1 LDTYSKIIR
10 YVKVAFQCPGINTH
24 GFYRTLQHL
33 NKTIKSHQKHIG
45 KPTDPATTRN
55 KLEFLRYKDSQF
67 ALALFYFL
75 VDPTSYT
82 PKEGKEFSEWDWPVL
97 EVEFDHAG
105 SFQRL
110 HDKTYLHQGG
120 ESKYSHSMTRDAVV
134 QLSRRIRLVDGILN
148 LGFDEV
154 CQYSMKV
161 YIPSI
166 ANQHKSKVQQR
177 SIDVLRRR
185 DITKELTTLEKD
197 LACETL
203 TWLMTLETLE

>member
-1 LDTYSKIIR
+1 MIKRIYIR
-10 YVKVAFQCPGINTH
+10 AASPSTRIAVFPSP
-24 GFYRTLQHL
+24 
-33 NKTIKSHQKHIG
+33 KSLL
-45 KPTDPATTRN
+45 T
-55 KLEFLRYKDSQF
+55 
-67 ALALFYFL
+67 
-75 VDPTSYT
+75 
-82 PKEGKEFSEWDWPVL
+82 EGV
-97 EVEFDHAG
+97 
-105 SFQRL
+105 
-110 HDKTYLHQGG
+110 
-120 ESKYSHSMTRDAVV
+120 TRDAVV